1 MCLIVQR
8 AWRRT
13 STRPHRV
20 AATQRRFKTFERRV
34 DKNEDVYYTI
44 AKRRPVQAPDVAPS
58 SEQFFE
64 MPNLLL
70 DLDAEGTRSV
80 RTFDDKDEELQFARW
95 RINPKREEV
104 KLTLDVLEAKL
115 IELRKRSRDVAAN
128 SLNIWKLTSH
138 DILSAALHGPL
149 ESDSAVSTEHQ
160 CPDTLEGSRMID
172 VLRREN
178 GIPSHVNVSSTLLLE
193 WMLLRRYSIDKA
205 KGNMNEAT
213 LSSTELVEALQEQ
226 SSIIGIRRLLRQNL
240 WTFASFKAHFNP
252 ANREADNAS
261 DVAGKVRKRCI
272 EILDSEN
279 AHQNQITNCL
289 ALVGSLLERL
299 SKVGMEPD
307 HRLQGLALRAASRS
321 GSLVVLSEWIR
332 RTHVSSGWEK
342 SLDIVQDATA
352 CMQNCSRLLAT
363 QPGTAVSRQ
372 LLLQL
377 LTGLNEHERLAP
389 ESLRSVSLSSIGR
402 NTSNTAIKQACE
414 AFAKLLGELGAV
426 RTLLKESESACK
438 SLREAC
444 IDILKGTPK
453 YSETLKT
460 QGVKALSIEECV
472 VLDYHDIAE

>member
-1 MCLIVQR
+1 MSLIAQR
-8 AWRRT
+8 AWRPT

-20 AATQRRFKTFERRV
+20 ATQRRFKTFERRV

-44 AKRRPVQAPDVAPS
+44 AKRRPVQDPDVAPS

-80 RTFDDKDEELQFARW
+80 RTFDDKDEELQLARW

-104 KLTLDVLEAKL
+104 KLTLDILEAKL

-149 ESDSAVSTEHQ
+149 NSDSAVSTEHQ
-160 CPDTLEGSRMID
+160 CPDNLEGSHLID

-193 WMLLRRYSIDKA
+193 WMLLRRYSTDKA

-213 LSSTELVEALQEQ
+213 LSSTELVEALQAQ

-252 ANREADNAS
+252 TNREADTAA

-272 EILDSEN
+272 ELLDSEN
-279 AHQNQITNCL
+279 AHQFTNCL

-299 SKVGMEPD
+299 SKDGMEPD

-332 RTHVSSGWEK
+332 RIHASSGWEK
-342 SLDIVQDATA
+342 SLDVVQDATA
-352 CMQNCSRLLAT
+352 CLRNCSKLLAT
-363 QPGTAVSRQ
+363 QPETAISRQ
-372 LLLQL
+372 LLFQL
-377 LTGLNEHERLAP
+377 LTGLNEHEQLAP
-389 ESLRSVSLSSIGR
+389 ESLRSIALRSMGQKA
-402 NTSNTAIKQACE
+402 SNTAVKQACE
-414 AFAKLLGELGAV
+414 AFAELLGELGAV
-426 RTLLKESESACK
+426 RTLLKESETASEA
-438 SLREAC
+438 LREAC
-444 IDILKGTPK
+444 TDVLKGTPK

-460 QGVKALSIEECV
+460 QGVRALSIEECV